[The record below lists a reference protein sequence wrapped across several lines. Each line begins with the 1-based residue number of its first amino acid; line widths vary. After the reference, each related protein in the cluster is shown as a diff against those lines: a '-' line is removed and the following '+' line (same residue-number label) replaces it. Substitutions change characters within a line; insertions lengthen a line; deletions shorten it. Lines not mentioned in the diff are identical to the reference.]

1 MEGGEGVQEGGT
13 LMGLCRY
20 EGETQV
26 VVLRRTSM
34 LEELY
39 SMVRERWRQLGERSV
54 RVSYQ
59 EPVEKEWV
67 KLLSDEDVGNMVQLH
82 EVVKAVVCKLA
93 VERGEIAG

>member
-1 MEGGEGVQEGGT
+1 MEGGEGVQECGT

-26 VVLRRTSM
+26 VVLTRTSK
-34 LEELY
+34 LEELD

-59 EPVEKEWV
+59 
-67 KLLSDEDVGNMVQLH
+67 
-82 EVVKAVVCKLA
+82 
-93 VERGEIAG
+93 II